1 VALTRVAAGQDGGW
15 SGWRPGRYRVEMA
28 AGLAIVG
35 RVKDDAL
42 LAGYLGVIREIY
54 GDTGSGGQPRLE
66 HGQFHDVLVTGDVV
80 YRFPRDEDSR
90 RQLARRTE
98 VLAALARVQLP
109 VAVPSPV
116 SAVDPG
122 LPLGRSHAVLQR
134 LPGEPLFL
142 DQVRGPD
149 AQAIAAQL
157 AGLLDALQRAGADPA
172 VAAMVSPADP
182 GRWRQFAADVA
193 EVLFPLMSEHGRHR
207 AAAELRDVQ
216 ALDPAGAA
224 LVHEDLG
231 GSNLLWDLA
240 GRQPQLTG
248 VIDWDGAY
256 LGSQA
261 TDLGALAVSYGWSVA
276 ERVDALRHRGLR
288 PGIWPARAI
297 AATFALQQAL
307 PAALSGDAAML
318 ADGLAGYASQ
328 VPADGR

>member
-1 VALTRVAAGQDGGW
+1 
-15 SGWRPGRYRVEMA
+15 MA

-134 LPGEPLFL
+134 LPGEPLSLTRFAARTRRPSRL
-142 DQVRGPD
+142 SWPGCWTPCSEPARIRRSLRWLVRPT
-149 AQAIAAQL
+149 L
-157 AGLLDALQRAGADPA
+157 AAGA
-172 VAAMVSPADP
+172 S
-182 GRWRQFAADVA
+182 
-193 EVLFPLMSEHGRHR
+193 S
-207 AAAELRDVQ
+207 
-216 ALDPAGAA
+216 
-224 LVHEDLG
+224 
-231 GSNLLWDLA
+231 
-240 GRQPQLTG
+240 QPM
-248 VIDWDGAY
+248 
-256 LGSQA
+256 
-261 TDLGALAVSYGWSVA
+261 
-276 ERVDALRHRGLR
+276 
-288 PGIWPARAI
+288 
-297 AATFALQQAL
+297 L
-307 PAALSGDAAML
+307 PRCCS
-318 ADGLAGYASQ
+318 
-328 VPADGR
+328 R